1 MSETE
6 SKHWDV
12 HDFSGKKISFFPV
25 FTVQDFKPGEIKL
38 ATNKEVECKEVKIRI
53 SDEKTGKD
61 QDFNLGFQ
69 ELFMFVYYISNE
81 ELRRNLQLRQQ
92 RNISHIPYE
101 VTFKLDSNEIKA
113 QMAKRLIR
121 LPVDDIT
128 MAIARS
134 SAQLIEGKANLKET
148 VESYF
153 ARKKKVKKV
162 GITN

>member
-6 SKHWDV
+6 TKHWSV
-12 HDFSGKKISFFPV
+12 KDFSGKKISFFPV
-25 FTVQDFKPGEIKL
+25 FVVQDFKSGEVTMT
-38 ATNKEVECKEVKIRI
+38 TNKEVECKEVKIRI

-92 RNISHIPYE
+92 RNISEIPYE
-101 VTFKLDSNEIKA
+101 VTFKLSQDEIKA
-113 QMAKRLIR
+113 QMAKRLIK

-134 SAQLIEGKANLKET
+134 SAQLIEGKANLKDT

-153 ARKKKVKKV
+153 ARKNKSKKV